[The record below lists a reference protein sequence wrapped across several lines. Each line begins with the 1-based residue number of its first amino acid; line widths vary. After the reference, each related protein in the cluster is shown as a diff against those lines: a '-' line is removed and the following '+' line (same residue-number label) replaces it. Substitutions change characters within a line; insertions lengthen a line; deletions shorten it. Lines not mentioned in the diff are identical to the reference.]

1 MLTEEA
7 VVGVPVLEEGGAAG
21 FEHLG
26 DPAVG
31 EVAIAD
37 DAEFV
42 DHPIDGFATL
52 AATKVI
58 TLGSTMHLFGG
69 KAVTVG
75 QLMTEVGIVG
85 ATFFDQGG
93 PR

>member
-26 DPAVG
+26 DPTIG

-42 DHPIDGFATL
+42 DHPVDGLATL
-52 AATKVI
+52 AA
-58 TLGSTMHLFGG
+58 
-69 KAVTVG
+69 A
-75 QLMTEVGIVG
+75 
-85 ATFFDQGG
+85 
-93 PR
+93 

>member
-7 VVGVPVLEEGGAAG
+7 VVGIPVLEEGGAAG

-26 DPAVG
+26 DPGGG

-37 DAEFV
+37 DAMVV
-42 DHPIDGFATL
+42 DHPKDGLAGL

-58 TLGSTMHLFGG
+58 TLGSTVHLFRGET
-69 KAVTVG
+69 VTVG

>member
-42 DHPIDGFATL
+42 DHPVDGLATL
-52 AATKVI
+52 AATKVV
-58 TLGSTMHLFGG
+58 TLGSTMHLFGS